1 MPYTI
6 RTKDGI
12 EIPNVPD
19 NVDKNSPQARAL
31 VQAERAKRASATQAQ
46 PSVETPVE
54 QPQENGFMRGV
65 GLVTRALAPYAA
77 AGGAGALAGAP
88 LAGVGAVPG
97 AIAGVGAYGFSQL
110 ADLLATGGKGQE
122 AVERGLTAIGLPEP
136 QTGPERVG
144 IAGIRGVI
152 GAGGTAT
159 QALRSAENM
168 RLARLLQGQTQPA
181 SVTENVLRATGAGP
195 GTQAIAGGTG
205 AATSQSAREVGLPEP
220 VAIAAGVVGGASP
233 YMSVGGAQRTAQNVT
248 TSARNTATALRNRVS
263 PPQPQRPRTTP
274 TAPTA
279 PMPPNEIRRGN
290 VQRLENEG
298 IPISPGQR
306 SGAPLTQ
313 TMESTMAYLPSSA
326 GQTARFQ
333 DLQQRAYTKAL
344 LRRAGI
350 DSDVA
355 SQEVLRNG
363 RNRFNQAYDYLEQ
376 NTRLMGGSET
386 LFNRLAQVER
396 QYGQGFSDQM
406 KRTFRTMRDD
416 LLGWAAGTP
425 SPGQTYQR
433 MQEELIAEISKAGI
447 SDSPG
452 SERYRQALLGLRR
465 GLTDLME
472 ENTPPEI
479 AQQWRQI
486 NREYAIFKT
495 IEKSML
501 DPSQKTINS
510 GFINP
515 RIIAREQKSQ
525 LPDEW
530 TRGDPDLDNFT
541 NLVKSGVGIIPD
553 PIPNSGTAQRMFAQD
568 LLTGGREMFGLGGGE
583 PLQRISQFARGGIG
597 TAASVTVVDPVTG
610 LLVPNLVS
618 RAFYR
623 QPQQRG
629 PVAIPAAVESSR
641 QRQKPRRE
649 RMADALQRSN

>member
-144 IAGIRGVI
+144 VAGIRGVI
-152 GAGGTAT
+152 GAGGAAT

-205 AATSQSAREVGLPEP
+205 AATAQTAREVGLPEP

-233 YMSVGGAQRTAQNVT
+233 YMSVGGAQRTAQNVI
-248 TSARNTATALRNRVS
+248 TSARRTATALRNRVS

-313 TMESTMAYLPSSA
+313 TMESTMAYLPGSA

-350 DSDVA
+350 DSDDA
-355 SQEVLRNG
+355 TQEVMRN
-363 RNRFNQAYDYLEQ
+363 
-376 NTRLMGGSET
+376 
-386 LFNRLAQVER
+386 
-396 QYGQGFSDQM
+396 
-406 KRTFRTMRDD
+406 
-416 LLGWAAGTP
+416 
-425 SPGQTYQR
+425 
-433 MQEELIAEISKAGI
+433 
-447 SDSPG
+447 
-452 SERYRQALLGLRR
+452 
-465 GLTDLME
+465 
-472 ENTPPEI
+472 
-479 AQQWRQI
+479 
-486 NREYAIFKT
+486 
-495 IEKSML
+495 
-501 DPSQKTINS
+501 
-510 GFINP
+510 
-515 RIIAREQKSQ
+515 
-525 LPDEW
+525 
-530 TRGDPDLDNFT
+530 
-541 NLVKSGVGIIPD
+541 
-553 PIPNSGTAQRMFAQD
+553 
-568 LLTGGREMFGLGGGE
+568 
-583 PLQRISQFARGGIG
+583 
-597 TAASVTVVDPVTG
+597 
-610 LLVPNLVS
+610 
-618 RAFYR
+618 
-623 QPQQRG
+623 
-629 PVAIPAAVESSR
+629 
-641 QRQKPRRE
+641 
-649 RMADALQRSN
+649 

>member
-1 MPYTI
+1 M
-6 RTKDGI
+6 
-12 EIPNVPD
+12 
-19 NVDKNSPQARAL
+19 
-31 VQAERAKRASATQAQ
+31 
-46 PSVETPVE
+46 
-54 QPQENGFMRGV
+54 
-65 GLVTRALAPYAA
+65 
-77 AGGAGALAGAP
+77 GGE
-88 LAGVGAVPG
+88 
-97 AIAGVGAYGFSQL
+97 
-110 ADLLATGGKGQE
+110 GQQ

-152 GAGGTAT
+152 GAGGTAA

-168 RLARLLQGQTQPA
+168 RLARLLQREPQPA

-205 AATSQSAREVGLPEP
+205 AATAQTAREVGLPEP

-248 TSARNTATALRNRVS
+248 TSARNTATALQNRVS
-263 PPQPQRPRTTP
+263 PPRPQRPRTTP

-313 TMESTMAYLPSSA
+313 TMESTMAYLPGST
-326 GQTARFQ
+326 GQAARFQ

-355 SQEVLRNG
+355 SQEVLRGG

-376 NTRLMGGSET
+376 NTRLMGGSDT
-386 LFNRLAQVER
+386 LFNRLAQVES

-416 LLGWAAGTP
+416 LLNWSAGTP
-425 SPGQTYQR
+425 RPGQTYQR
-433 MQEELIAEISKAGI
+433 MQEELSAEISKAGR

-452 SERYRQALLGLRR
+452 SERYQQALLGLRR
-465 GLTDLME
+465 GLTNLME

-479 AQQWRQI
+479 AQQWRQV

-495 IEKSML
+495 IEEAML
-501 DPSQKTINS
+501 DPAQKTINS

-515 RIIAREQKSQ
+515 RVIAREQKSQ

-530 TRGDPDLDNFT
+530 TRGDPNLDSFT
-541 NLVKSGVGIIPD
+541 NLVKSGAGIIPD

-568 LLTGGREMFGLGGGE
+568 LLTGGREMFGLGGGD
-583 PLQRISQFARGGIG
+583 PLQRISQAARGGIG
-597 TAASVTVVDPVTG
+597 TAASVTVVDPITG

-629 PVAIPAAVESSR
+629 PIAIPAAVESTK

>member
-1 MPYTI
+1 LP
-6 RTKDGI
+6 
-12 EIPNVPD
+12 
-19 NVDKNSPQARAL
+19 
-31 VQAERAKRASATQAQ
+31 
-46 PSVETPVE
+46 
-54 QPQENGFMRGV
+54 F
-65 GLVTRALAPYAA
+65 
-77 AGGAGALAGAP
+77 
-88 LAGVGAVPG
+88 AGVGAIPG
-97 AIAGVGAYGFSQL
+97 AVAGVGAYGFSQL

-144 IAGIRGVI
+144 VAGIRGVI
-152 GAGGTAT
+152 GAGGTAA

-168 RLARLLQGQTQPA
+168 RLARLLQREPQPA

-205 AATSQSAREVGLPEP
+205 AATAQTAREVGLPEP

-233 YMSVGGAQRTAQNVT
+233 YMSVGGAQRTAQNVI
-248 TSARNTATALRNRVS
+248 TSARNTATALQNRVS

-313 TMESTMAYLPSSA
+313 TMESTMAYLPGSTV
-326 GQTARFQ
+326 QTARFQ
-333 DLQQRAYTKAL
+333 DLQQRAYTRAL

-355 SQEVLRNG
+355 SQEVLREG

-376 NTRLMGGSET
+376 NTRLMGGSEP
-386 LFNRLAQVER
+386 LFNRLAQVES

-416 LLGWAAGTP
+416 LLNWAAGTP
-425 SPGQTYQR
+425 RPGQTYQR
-433 MQEELIAEISKAGI
+433 MQEELSSEISKAGR
-447 SDSPG
+447 SDAPG
-452 SERYRQALLGLRR
+452 SERYQQALLGLRR

-479 AQQWRQI
+479 AQQWRQV

-495 IEKSML
+495 IEEAML
-501 DPSQKTINS
+501 DPAQKTINS

-515 RIIAREQKSQ
+515 RVIAREQKSQ

-530 TRGDPDLDNFT
+530 TRGDPDVDSFT
-541 NLVKSGVGIIPD
+541 NLVKAGDGIIPD

-568 LLTGGREMFGLGGGE
+568 LLTGGREMFGLGGGD
-583 PLQRISQFARGGIG
+583 PLQRISQAARGGIG
-597 TAASVTVVDPVTG
+597 TAASVTVVDPITG

-629 PVAIPAAVESSR
+629 PIAIPAAVESTK
-641 QRQKPRRE
+641 QRQKSRRE
-649 RMADALQRSN
+649 RLAEMMQRSN

>member
-19 NVDKNSPQARAL
+19 NVDKNSPQAKAL
-31 VQAERAKRASATQAQ
+31 VQAERAKRAPAV
-46 PSVETPVE
+46 SVKEPVKTPLE
-54 QPQENGFMRGV
+54 QPQENGFMRGI
-65 GLVTRALAPYAA
+65 GLVGRAVAPYAA
-77 AGGAGALAGAP
+77 AGGAGALAGLP
-88 LAGVGAVPG
+88 FAGVGAIPG
-97 AIAGVGAYGFSQL
+97 AVAGVGAYGLAQL
-110 ADLLATGGKGQE
+110 VDAVTMGGEGQQ

-144 IAGIRGVI
+144 VAGIRGVI
-152 GAGGTAT
+152 GAGGAAA

-168 RLARLLQGQTQPA
+168 KLARLLQREPQPA
-181 SVTENVLRATGAGP
+181 SVTENVLRVTGAGP

-205 AATSQSAREVGLPEP
+205 AATAQTAREVGLPEP

-233 YMSVGGAQRTAQNVT
+233 YMSVGGAQRTAQNVI
-248 TSARNTATALRNRVS
+248 TSARRTATALQNRVS

-279 PMPPNEIRRGN
+279 PMPPNETRRGN
-290 VQRLENEG
+290 VERLESEG

-313 TMESTMAYLPSSA
+313 TMESTLAYLPGSA
-326 GQTARFQ
+326 GQTAKFQ

-355 SQEVLRNG
+355 SQEVLRGG
-363 RNRFNQAYDYLEQ
+363 RTRFNQAYDYLEQ
-376 NTRLMGGSET
+376 NTRLMGGSNT
-386 LFNRLAQVER
+386 LFNRLAQVES

-406 KRTFRTMRDD
+406 QRTFRTMRDD
-416 LLGWAAGTP
+416 LLNWSAGTP
-425 SPGQTYQR
+425 RPGQTYQR
-433 MQEELIAEISKAGI
+433 MQEELSAEISKAGR
-447 SDSPG
+447 SDAPG
-452 SERYRQALLGLRR
+452 SERYQQALLGLRK

-479 AQQWRQI
+479 AQQWRQV

-495 IEKSML
+495 IEESML

-515 RIIAREQKSQ
+515 RVIAREQKSQ

-530 TRGDPDLDNFT
+530 TRGDPNLDSFT
-541 NLVKSGVGIIPD
+541 NLVKSGAGIIPD

-568 LLTGGREMFGLGGGE
+568 LLTGGREMFGLGGGD
-583 PLQRISQFARGGIG
+583 PLQRISQAARGGIG
-597 TAASVTVVDPVTG
+597 TAASVTVVDPITG

-629 PVAIPAAVESSR
+629 PIAIPAAVESTK

>member
-31 VQAERAKRASATQAQ
+31 VQAERVKRASVVAPVTTPST
-46 PSVETPVE
+46 PSVT
-54 QPQENGFMRGV
+54 QPKESGLARGL
-65 GLVTRALAPYAA
+65 GLVGRAVAPYAA
-77 AGGAGALAGAP
+77 AAGAGAAAGAP
-88 LAGVGAVPG
+88 FAGVGAIPG
-97 AIAGVGAYGFSQL
+97 AIAGVGAYGLAQL
-110 ADLLATGGKGQE
+110 ADALAMGGEGQQ
-122 AVERGLTAIGLPEP
+122 AVERGLTAVGFPEP
-136 QTGPERVG
+136 QTATENIG
-144 IAGIRGVI
+144 IAGIRGAR
-152 GAGGTAT
+152 GAGGTAATAANVSRGMELARMLQGTPATTTQRVT
-159 QALRSAENM
+159 QALG
-168 RLARLLQGQTQPA
+168 ARPD
-181 SVTENVLRATGAGP
+181 V
-195 GTQAIAGGTG
+195 QAISGGTG
-205 AATSQSAREVGLPEP
+205 AATAQGARELGLPEP
-220 VAIAAGVVGGASP
+220 VAITAGVVGGMAP
-233 YMSVGGAQRTAQNVT
+233 YTSVGGMQRSAEDVATA
-248 TSARNTATALRNRVS
+248 ARDTATAVRNRGT
-263 PPQPQRPRTTP
+263 QPQRPRATP

-313 TMESTMAYLPSSA
+313 TMESTMAYLPGST

-333 DLQQRAYTKAL
+333 DLQQRAYTRAL

-355 SQEVLRNG
+355 SQEVLREG

-376 NTRLMGGSET
+376 NTRLMGGSEP
-386 LFNRLAQVER
+386 LFNRLAQVES

-416 LLGWAAGTP
+416 LLNWAAGTP
-425 SPGQTYQR
+425 RPGQTYQR
-433 MQEELIAEISKAGI
+433 MQEELSSEISKAGR
-447 SDSPG
+447 SDAPG
-452 SERYRQALLGLRR
+452 SERYQQALLGLRR

-479 AQQWRQI
+479 AQQWRRV

-495 IEKSML
+495 IEEAML
-501 DPSQKTINS
+501 DPAQRTINS
-510 GFINP
+510 GFVNP
-515 RIIAREQKSQ
+515 RVIAREQKLQ

-530 TRGDPDLDNFT
+530 TRGDPDVDSFT
-541 NLVKSGVGIIPD
+541 NLVKAGAGIIPD

-568 LLTGGREMFGLGGGE
+568 LLTGGREMFGLGGGD
-583 PLQRISQFARGGIG
+583 PLQRVSQAVRGGVG
-597 TAASVTVVDPVTG
+597 TTASVGFMDPVLG
-610 LLVPNLVS
+610 VAIPNIVS
-618 RAFYR
+618 RSWFR

-629 PVAIPAAVESSR
+629 PVAIPAATESTK
-641 QRQKPRRE
+641 QRQKSRRE
-649 RMADALQRSN
+649 RLAEMMQRSN

>member
-1 MPYTI
+1 MPTYTI
-6 RTKDGI
+6 NGKKVTTAAPLSDAQI
-12 EIPNVPD
+12 EEISVSMSPAVP
-19 NVDKNSPQARAL
+19 A
-31 VQAERAKRASATQAQ
+31 AQ
-46 PSVETPVE
+46 PPKDL
-54 QPQENGFMRGV
+54 GIARGL
-65 GLVTRALAPYAA
+65 GLVGRAVAPYAA
-77 AGGAGALAGAP
+77 AGSAGALAGLP
-88 LAGVGAVPG
+88 FAGVGAIPG
-97 AIAGVGAYGFSQL
+97 AIAGVGAYGLAQL
-110 ADLLATGGKGQE
+110 ADAVTMGGEGQQ

-152 GAGGTAT
+152 GAGGTAA
-159 QALRSAENM
+159 QALRSAQNM
-168 RLARLLQGQTQPA
+168 KLARLLQREPQSA

-205 AATSQSAREVGLPEP
+205 AATAQTAREVGLPEP

-233 YMSVGGAQRTAQNVT
+233 YMSVGGAQRTVQNVI
-248 TSARNTATALRNRVS
+248 TSARRTATALQNRVS

-290 VQRLENEG
+290 VQRLESEG

-313 TMESTMAYLPSSA
+313 TMESTMAYLPGST
-326 GQTARFQ
+326 GQAAKFQ

-355 SQEVLRNG
+355 SQEVLGAG
-363 RNRFNQAYDYLEQ
+363 RKRFNEAYGYLEQ
-376 NTRLMGGSET
+376 NTKLMGGSEP
-386 LFNRLAQVER
+386 LFNRLAEIER
-396 QYGQGFSDQM
+396 EYGKGFSDQM
-406 KRTFRTMRDD
+406 KVTFRNMRDD
-416 LLGWAAGTP
+416 LLEWSAGTP
-425 SPGQTYQR
+425 RPGQTYQR
-433 MQEELIAEISKAGI
+433 MQEELSGEISKAGLNT
-447 SDSPG
+447 DPG
-452 SERYRQALLGLRR
+452 SKRYQQALFGLRKA
-465 GLTDLME
+465 LTNLME

-495 IEKSML
+495 IEKAML
-501 DPSQKTINS
+501 DPAQKTINS

-515 RIIAREQKSQ
+515 RVIAREQKSQ

-541 NLVKSGVGIIPD
+541 NLVKSGAGIIPD
-553 PIPNSGTAQRMFAQD
+553 PIPNSGTAQRMLAQD
-568 LLTGGREMFGLGGGE
+568 ILTGGGQALGLTGGGSLAE
-583 PLQRISQFARGGIG
+583 RASRFARAGAG
-597 TAASVTVVDPVTG
+597 TAASVTVVDPITG
-610 LLVPNLVS
+610 FLVPNLVS

-629 PVAIPAAVESSR
+629 PIAIPAAVESTK